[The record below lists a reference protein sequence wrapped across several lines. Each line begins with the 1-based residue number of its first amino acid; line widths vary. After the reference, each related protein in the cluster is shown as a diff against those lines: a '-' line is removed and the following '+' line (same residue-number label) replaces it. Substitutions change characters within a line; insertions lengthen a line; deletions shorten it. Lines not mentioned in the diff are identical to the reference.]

1 VLRTDYRPPP
11 FQIDEVELRFD
22 LNLASTEVQAQL
34 HMRRA
39 AHSTAPLR
47 LEGERLQL
55 VAVRLNGRELPQ
67 EEFQADETGLTVGA
81 VLADS
86 FVLTIVTRLQP
97 SANSE
102 LLGLYASSGMLL
114 TQCEAQG
121 FRRITYF
128 LDRPDVLSRY
138 RVHLRAD
145 RARFP
150 ALLSN
155 GNLVEQG
162 NLADGRHFAIWE
174 DPHPKP
180 SYLFALVA
188 GQLQCLES
196 VFHSRSGRTARLQL
210 WAAAPDLPRLE
221 HALRSLE
228 RAIQWD
234 ERRFGLLL
242 DLDRY
247 MIVAVRDFNF
257 GAMENKGLNLFST
270 RYVLADASIATDAD
284 YAEIEAAVGHEY
296 FHNWTGNRVTCRD
309 WFQLCLKEG
318 LTVWR
323 EQQFV
328 HDMLEQDFADPGP
341 AQSAR
346 SVPRIEAFR
355 ALRADQFPEDTG
367 PMAHPVRPDA
377 YLEINNF
384 YTPTVYG
391 KGAEVV
397 RMLAQLAGVGAFD
410 RGLVQFLARHDGAA
424 ITCEDLVDSIAQ
436 TSGRDLRQFLRWY
449 AQAGTPRVAV
459 SPLYDADA
467 RSLELAFVQSCPPTP
482 GQPDKEAF
490 LIPFAIGLVGADG
503 TQLPVRTDPGDAQG
517 ELTRVLELAEPAHT
531 VRLFDVPPGAV
542 PSLLRGFSAPVI
554 VEYPYSDAELA
565 LLAQHD
571 ADPCARWDALQRLLI
586 GHLSAAADAL
596 ETDGTVGID
605 PQLVSLIRKTLLDRA
620 LAPAFREVALRLPAE
635 SIVAETRPI
644 IVPEAVRSA
653 RLRLQHLIG
662 NELHVQWDATY
673 RSMTAA
679 GPYRPDPVSAGVR
692 ALKNLALE
700 YLAAG
705 GDPSTVELARQQ
717 LAHADNLTD
726 RHAALAVLVNS
737 ASAAKAGILLQ
748 LARDWHAEPLLMN
761 KWLRV
766 QAMAIRQP
774 GEPPVLERVRTLL
787 RHAAYSERDPQAVDA
802 LVVAFCTDN
811 APEFHQSDGS
821 GYSFWLEQV
830 IRLDGINPIVAARLA
845 RALDRWRRYPPER
858 QKLMRQALQEA
869 AARPA
874 LSADVREIV
883 ERALAE

>member
-1 VLRTDYRPPP
+1 MLRTDYRPPP
-11 FQIDEVELRFD
+11 FRIEKVELSFD
-22 LNLASTEVQAQL
+22 LDLVSTEVQAQL
-34 HMRRA
+34 YIRRA
-39 AHSTAPLR
+39 QNSTVPLR
-47 LEGERLQL
+47 LDGERLQL
-55 VAVRLNGRELPQ
+55 VALRLDGRELRP
-67 EEFQADETGLTVGA
+67 EEFQADEAGLTLA
-81 VLADS
+81 TAPADS
-86 FVLTIVTRLQP
+86 FVLTIVTQLQP
-97 SANSE
+97 SDNSE

-128 LDRPDVLSRY
+128 LDRPDVLARY
-138 RVHLRAD
+138 RVQLRAD
-145 RARFP
+145 KARFP

-162 NLADGRHFAIWE
+162 ALPDGRHFAIWD
-174 DPHPKP
+174 DPHAKP

-188 GQLQCLES
+188 GQLQCRES
-196 VFHSRSGRTARLQL
+196 VFHTRWGRTARLQL
-210 WAAAPDLPRLE
+210 WATSADLPRLG

-228 RAIQWD
+228 RAIGWD
-234 ERRFGLLL
+234 ETRFGLVL

-247 MIVAVRDFNF
+247 MIVAARDFNF

-270 RYVLADASIATDAD
+270 RYLLADPSIATDSD

-328 HDMLEQDFADPGP
+328 RDMLERDFADPGP
-341 AQSAR
+341 AQSAC

-355 ALRADQFPEDTG
+355 ALRADQFPEDAG
-367 PMAHPVRPDA
+367 PMAHPVRPDV

-397 RMLAQLAGVGAFD
+397 WMLAQLTGQTPFD
-410 RGLVQFLARHDGAA
+410 RGLVHFLAQHDGAA
-424 ITCEDLVDSIAQ
+424 VTCEDFVASIAQ
-436 TSGRDLRQFLRWY
+436 TSGRDLGQFLCWY
-449 AQAGTPRVAV
+449 EQAGTPRVAV
-459 SPLYDADA
+459 SPLYDADT
-467 RSLELAFVQSCPPTP
+467 RSLELAFVQSCPATP
-482 GQPDKEAF
+482 GQRDKEPF

-503 TQLPVRTDPGDAQG
+503 TRLPVKTDPGDPRGQF
-517 ELTRVLELAEPAHT
+517 TRVLELGEAAHT
-531 VRLFDVPPGAV
+531 VRLFDVPPRAV

-554 VEYPYSDAELA
+554 VDYPYNDDELV
-565 LLAQHD
+565 LLARHD

-586 GHLSAAADAL
+586 GRLSAAADAI
-596 ETDGTVGID
+596 ESNSAVAMD
-605 PQLVSLIRKTLLDRA
+605 PQLVSLMRDTLLDRA

-644 IVPEAVRSA
+644 LVPEAVRSS

-662 NELHVQWDATY
+662 RELYPQWDAAY
-673 RSMTAA
+673 RSMNVA
-679 GPYRPDPVSAGVR
+679 GPYRPDPISAGVR

-705 GDPSTVELARQQ
+705 SDPAAIELARQQ
-717 LAHADNLTD
+717 LVRADNLTD
-726 RHAALAVLVNS
+726 RHAALSVLVNS
-737 ASAAKAGILLQ
+737 ASAAKAGLLLQ

-761 KWLRV
+761 KWFRV
-766 QAMAIRQP
+766 QATAVRQP
-774 GEPPVLERVRTLL
+774 GEPPVLERVHALL
-787 RHAAYSERDPQAVDA
+787 RHSAYSERDPQAVDA

-811 APEFHQSDGS
+811 VPEFHQSDGS

-830 IRLDGINPIVAARLA
+830 IRLDSINPIVAARLA

-858 QKLMRQALQEA
+858 QRMMRQALQEA
-869 AARPA
+869 AAHPS

-883 ERALAE
+883 ERTLA